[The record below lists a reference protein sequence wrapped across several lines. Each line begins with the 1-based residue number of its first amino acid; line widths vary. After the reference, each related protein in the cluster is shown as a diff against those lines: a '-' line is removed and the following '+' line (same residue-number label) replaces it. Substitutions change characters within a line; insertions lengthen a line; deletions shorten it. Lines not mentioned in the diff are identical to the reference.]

1 MTDKSTK
8 SKGAN
13 VVNLDTTDYQRV
25 KRVRM
30 ARMPEVVKLTFD
42 KSKSLL
48 LEKFKAYFELA
59 DDVLFDS
66 ADKATNNKEQ
76 NYFFDSMRELRVQ
89 RRSIE
94 MRFIDAIESA
104 FCALSNVNNKVVQS
118 FEDERPDALSLVHSD
133 ELEEMLA
140 VDSVTARA
148 NRQFGESVQFISLRL
163 DSLVPVKVYQKS
175 NPVGPD
181 ILCKEFMVQLKRL
194 DITIQAKLVLFR
206 LFEKSVVQQLDDVY
220 SAINQLLIEHN
231 VMPSLPTGRGA
242 AGGGVAGSGAGKGAS
257 GNGRQNHRRE
267 GDSNAPGVKKAHQV
281 YSRNEADSSSTDKQH
296 TSQQS
301 EMSAEVIATL
311 TQLLHDGERQ
321 EAETQEARVSP
332 DDLVALL
339 SKVQDQ
345 PIEHGHIRRGSD
357 IRKLLE
363 DIKSSVGMNR
373 DFGRVDDEVMK
384 LVNMLF
390 DFILEDRN
398 LAPAMKSLIS
408 RMQIP
413 MLKVAVVDKT
423 FFTRGTHVARR
434 LLNEVATSAIGW
446 DCKPTEQHRDPLYR
460 KVSEIVQKLQDD
472 FSSDMTLFS
481 ELLDDFTNFIGRE
494 RRRVAILERRTIDA
508 EDGKAKAELAR
519 QQVSTVIRVR
529 IESASMPDV
538 VATFIDTVWRN
549 VLFVVALKE
558 GVKSNEWKLSVR
570 TMDELIW
577 SVRKPETDKQRQTLV
592 RLVPILIKKLRT
604 GLEGI
609 SYNPFEM
616 KKILKSLE
624 SLHLAAIR
632 TKPVA
637 EPSGAIE
644 SFKPRVVSDAGDVSD
659 VKPTA
664 QNSIAQNKN
673 KEEGVSVNATS
684 PEIKIASEPA
694 SEIPTDT
701 NNTRVI
707 EPEATDKPLD
717 ASSSVMETKEG
728 SGTQSAP
735 TTRDA
740 SSEELAKDSRWMVQ
754 VSHFSQG
761 SWFDMV
767 DEDGVERRCRLV
779 AVIKSIG
786 RYIFVNRNGVKVA
799 EKTHMELALALRN
812 GQLSVLDNGM
822 LFDRAL
828 ETIVSGLR
836 KNKGE

>member
-1 MTDKSTK
+1 MIDKSTK

-13 VVNLDTTDYQRV
+13 VVSLEATDYQRV

-59 DDVLFDS
+59 DDVLFDT
-66 ADKATNNKEQ
+66 ADKATNNQEQ
-76 NYFFDSMRELRVQ
+76 NHFFDSMRELRVQ
-89 RRSIE
+89 RRAIE
-94 MRFIDAIESA
+94 IRFIDAIESA
-104 FCALSNVNNKVVQS
+104 FCALSNVNNKAIQPTDDRS
-118 FEDERPDALSLVHSD
+118 DALSLVHSD

-140 VDSVTARA
+140 VDSATARA

-175 NPVGPD
+175 NPIGPD
-181 ILCKEFMVQLKRL
+181 ILCKEFMTQLKRL
-194 DITIQAKLVLFR
+194 GITIQAKLVLFR
-206 LFEKSVVQQLDDVY
+206 LFEKSVVQQLGDVY
-220 SAINQLLIEHN
+220 SGVNQLLIEHN
-231 VMPSLPTGRGA
+231 VMPSLPTGRELR
-242 AGGGVAGSGAGKGAS
+242 
-257 GNGRQNHRRE
+257 GRNAQNRRRE
-267 GDSNAPGVKKAHQV
+267 NDSGDEQGGHRTHQARSRLETDSLSSNK
-281 YSRNEADSSSTDKQH
+281 SR
-296 TSQQS
+296 TSQQRTS
-301 EMSAEVIATL
+301 QQNDVSSDVIATL
-311 TQLLHDGERQ
+311 TQLLRDGERQ
-321 EAETQEARVSP
+321 EAETQETRVSS

-345 PIEHGHIRRGSD
+345 SVEKGHIRRSSD

-363 DIKSSVGMNR
+363 DIKSSVGMSR

-413 MLKVAVVDKT
+413 MLKVAVADKT

-446 DCKPTEQHRDPLYR
+446 DCKPMEQHRDPLYR
-460 KVSEIVQKLQDD
+460 KVSEVVQKLQTD
-472 FSSDMTLFS
+472 FSSDTSFFTD
-481 ELLDDFTNFIGRE
+481 LLDDFTHFIGRE

-519 QQVSTVIRVR
+519 EQVSKVIGLR
-529 IESASMPDV
+529 IESVKMPDV
-538 VATFIDTVWRN
+538 VAGFIDTVWRN
-549 VLFVVALKE
+549 VLFVVALKD

-577 SVRKPETDKQRQTLV
+577 SVRKPETDKQRQTLM
-592 RLVPILIKKLRT
+592 RLVPVLIKKLRR

-616 KKILKSLE
+616 TKILKSLE
-624 SLHLAAIR
+624 GLHLAAIR
-632 TKPVA
+632 TKPAPAVELPNVIERTSVHA
-637 EPSGAIE
+637 EESTADNRHKNNLSVSAI
-644 SFKPRVVSDAGDVSD
+644 
-659 VKPTA
+659 
-664 QNSIAQNKN
+664 
-673 KEEGVSVNATS
+673 S
-684 PEIKIASEPA
+684 PEITLESTA
-694 SEIPTDT
+694 EIPLNATAPLTVAPENADQ
-701 NNTRVI
+701 RVNASRSPL
-707 EPEATDKPLD
+707 EKPGGD
-717 ASSSVMETKEG
+717 EQAVSTMNE
-728 SGTQSAP
+728 
-735 TTRDA
+735 D

-767 DEDGVERRCRLV
+767 DESGIEKRCRLV

-799 EKTHMELALALRN
+799 EKTHMELALALKN
-812 GQLSVLDNGM
+812 GQLSMLDNGM

-836 KNKGE
+836 QNKTE

>member
-1 MTDKSTK
+1 MIDKSTK
-8 SKGAN
+8 SKGAK
-13 VVNLDTTDYQRV
+13 VVSLETTDYQRV

-42 KSKSLL
+42 KSKALL

-59 DDVLFDS
+59 DDVLFDT
-66 ADKATNNKEQ
+66 ADKATNNQEQ

-89 RRSIE
+89 RQAIE
-94 MRFIDAIESA
+94 IRFIDAIESA
-104 FCALSNVNNKVVQS
+104 FCALSNVNNKVVQPTDDDHRS
-118 FEDERPDALSLVHSD
+118 DALSLVHSD

-140 VDSVTARA
+140 VDSATARA
-148 NRQFGESVQFISLRL
+148 NRQFGEAVQFISLRL

-175 NPVGPD
+175 NPIGPD
-181 ILCKEFMVQLKRL
+181 ILCKEFMTQLKRL
-194 DITIQAKLVLFR
+194 EITIQAKLVLFR

-220 SAINQLLIEHN
+220 SGINQLLIEHN

-242 AGGGVAGSGAGKGAS
+242 MGRGAAGRGAANRRPGGKGEQHHRRQSDNGDVQGANETHQAGS
-257 GNGRQNHRRE
+257 RLE
-267 GDSNAPGVKKAHQV
+267 TDSLHANKN
-281 YSRNEADSSSTDKQH
+281 R
-296 TSQQS
+296 TSQQNEVS
-301 EMSAEVIATL
+301 SDVIATL
-311 TQLLHDGERQ
+311 TQLLRDGERQ
-321 EAETQEARVSP
+321 EAETQEARVSS

-345 PIEHGHIRRGSD
+345 SVEQGHIRRSSD

-363 DIKSSVGMNR
+363 DIKTSAGMNR

-413 MLKVAVVDKT
+413 MLKVAVADKT

-460 KVSEIVQKLQDD
+460 KVSEVVQKLQAD
-472 FSSDMTLFS
+472 FSSDISFFTD
-481 ELLDDFTNFIGRE
+481 LLDDFTHFIGRE
-494 RRRVAILERRTIDA
+494 RRRVAILERRTIDV

-519 QQVSTVIRVR
+519 EQVSKVIRLR
-529 IESASMPDV
+529 IESIKMPDV
-538 VATFIDTVWRN
+538 VSGFIDTVWRN
-549 VLFVVALKE
+549 VLFVVVLKD
-558 GVKSNEWKLSVR
+558 GVKSNEWKLAVR

-592 RLVPILIKKLRT
+592 RLVPVLIKKLRH

-616 KKILKSLE
+616 TKILKSLE
-624 SLHLAAIR
+624 NLHLAAIR
-632 TKPVA
+632 AKPAVKLPNA
-637 EPSGAIE
+637 TE
-644 SFKPRVVSDAGDVSD
+644 SANLQHVH
-659 VKPTA
+659 T
-664 QNSIAQNKN
+664 
-673 KEEGVSVNATS
+673 EEGTETDTRKKSPPANVISSDIVSQSIPN
-684 PEIKIASEPA
+684 IPA
-694 SEIPTDT
+694 SAIVAQTHVDIQDTNKLTHAPSSIDEGQENANEQVIPT
-701 NNTRVI
+701 I
-707 EPEATDKPLD
+707 KD
-717 ASSSVMETKEG
+717 A
-728 SGTQSAP
+728 P
-735 TTRDA
+735 P
-740 SSEELAKDSRWMVQ
+740 EELAKDSRWMVQ

-767 DEDGVERRCRLV
+767 DESGVERRCRLA

-799 EKTHMELALALRN
+799 EKTHMELALALKN
-812 GQLSVLDNGM
+812 GQLSVLDNSM

-828 ETIVSGLR
+828 EKIVSGLR
-836 KNKGE
+836 QNKAE

>member
-1 MTDKSTK
+1 MIDKSTK
-8 SKGAN
+8 SKGTN
-13 VVNLDTTDYQRV
+13 VVNLETTDYQRV

-42 KSKSLL
+42 KSKLLL

-59 DDVLFDS
+59 DDVLFDT
-66 ADKATNNKEQ
+66 ADKATNNQEQ

-89 RRSIE
+89 KRSIE
-94 MRFIDAIESA
+94 MRFIDTIESA
-104 FCALSNVNNKVVQS
+104 FCALSNINNKAVQP
-118 FEDERPDALSLVHSD
+118 PDDDRSDGLSLVHSD

-140 VDSVTARA
+140 VDSATARA
-148 NRQFGESVQFISLRL
+148 NRQFGEAVQFISLRL

-175 NPVGPD
+175 NPIGPD
-181 ILCKEFMVQLKRL
+181 ILCKEFMTQLKRL
-194 DITIQAKLVLFR
+194 EITIQAKLVLFR

-220 SAINQLLIEHN
+220 SGVNQLLIEHN
-231 VMPSLPTGRGA
+231 VMPSLPTGRG
-242 AGGGVAGSGAGKGAS
+242 SAGKGATGTGS
-257 GNGRQNHRRE
+257 VSRGAQNVNQARSHLE
-267 GDSNAPGVKKAHQV
+267 TDSLHTNTQ
-281 YSRNEADSSSTDKQH
+281 R
-296 TSQQS
+296 TSQQNEVS
-301 EMSAEVIATL
+301 SDVIATL
-311 TQLLHDGERQ
+311 TQLLRDGERQ
-321 EAETQEARVSP
+321 EAETQEARVSSN
-332 DDLVALL
+332 DLVKLL
-339 SKVQDQ
+339 SKVQNQ
-345 PIEHGHIRRGSD
+345 PVEQEHVHRGSD
-357 IRKLLE
+357 IRKLLD
-363 DIKSSVGMNR
+363 DIKSSVGINR

-413 MLKVAVVDKT
+413 MLKIAVTDKT

-460 KVSEIVQKLQDD
+460 KVNEIVQKLQND
-472 FSSDMTLFS
+472 FSSDMSFFAD
-481 ELLDDFTNFIGRE
+481 LLDDFTHFIGRE

-519 QQVSTVIRVR
+519 EQVSAVIRLRV
-529 IESASMPDV
+529 ESAKMPEV

-549 VLFVVALKE
+549 VLFVVALKD
-558 GVKSNEWKLSVR
+558 GVKSDGWKLSVR

-592 RLVPILIKKLRT
+592 RLVPILIKKLRS

-616 KKILKSLE
+616 TKILKSLE
-624 SLHLAAIR
+624 NLHLAAIR
-632 TKPVA
+632 AKPA
-637 EPSGAIE
+637 ADLPS
-644 SFKPRVVSDAGDVSD
+644 VSDAPSLQRVDGEKVAPQNMSKEGSPICAAAPKRVLESTPKLSVSAP
-659 VKPTA
+659 K
-664 QNSIAQNKN
+664 
-673 KEEGVSVNATS
+673 
-684 PEIKIASEPA
+684 
-694 SEIPTDT
+694 
-701 NNTRVI
+701 RLVI
-707 EPEATDKPLD
+707 EPEESTDNRSG
-717 ASSSVMETKEG
+717 ASSSSVETKRNIDK
-728 SGTQSAP
+728 QA
-735 TTRDA
+735 A
-740 SSEELAKDSRWMVQ
+740 SITNDDSPEKLEKDSPWMVQ

-767 DEDGVERRCRLV
+767 DESGVERRCRLV

-799 EKTHMELALALRN
+799 EKTHMELALALKN

-836 KNKGE
+836 QGKSE